1 MGTYVANVEGWTI
14 SVSVWIDH
22 TGTLMAT
29 GWFERDSDG
38 TGGNLSFVTRGLV
51 LELYEYSGTT
61 YLPKAVAD
69 TLRSAGVVVT
79 SEFD

>member
-1 MGTYVANVEGWTI
+1 MGMYVANVEGWTI

-38 TGGNLSFVTRGLV
+38 TGGNLYFVTKGLGFE
-51 LELYEYSGTT
+51 LEDYNGTT
-61 YLPKAVAD
+61 DLPQTVTD
-69 TLRSAGVVVT
+69 CLRSAGVIVD